1 MYGYEAGTD
10 LRLKDCT
17 REWLCAKLAIASLRM
32 SRPAQICCLVLL
44 FFSGQAHALD
54 PNRQISQYGHTA
66 WRITDGVFA
75 GIPDAITQTADGY
88 LWIGTNTGLVRYD
101 GVRFAPWIPP
111 DGMRLP
117 DYRIFSLLAAKDG
130 SLWIG
135 TAKGVAHWKNGNLTN
150 YPRPEGRIH
159 AFLEDPDGSIWIVR
173 EQVPDGTGPLC
184 RISGNDSHCYGT
196 ADGIPLS
203 TAMHVVRDNL
213 GNLWIGGYEGL
224 CRWKPGASATYFE
237 ETSPQS
243 RGLVGVDALA
253 IGKDGEIWTGIEQFT
268 KGPSIQRLV
277 HGAWQGY
284 ELSRAHGISS
294 SAHVLFFDRDQTVWI
309 GVPGQGIYHVHG
321 DHEDQFGPE
330 DGLSGDAPSAFF
342 QDREGTLW
350 VATSNG
356 LDAFHDLSVVSYS
369 VREGLTSASASTVF
383 AGRDGT
389 IWIGNWKALD
399 FLRGSTFGAIR
410 EGQGLPGR
418 DVTTVFEDHTGRIW
432 LGIDQGL
439 WTYDGSQM
447 KAVLKPDGSPMG
459 IVFSIT
465 EDTDH
470 DIWVRATPGLVNVRD
485 TQVREIVTTPQILT
499 AYIIA
504 ADPAG
509 GIWLGLVNGDLI
521 RYKHGQFEIIP
532 AGPNATHQVRD
543 LLIEPDGS
551 LWGTTQDELFRLKD
565 GHRRIFTARNGL
577 PCNGTF
583 GLVKDS
589 LDSLWLS
596 TECGYVA
603 IPDSELEKWWKQSD
617 TKVRLRLFDV
627 FDGAQPGLTSLKPQA
642 VRSPDGR
649 LWFVNA
655 SILQTIDPSHLVRN
669 EVPPPVY
676 IRRIV
681 ADRKEYLPEDQ
692 LRLPS
697 LTRDLEIDYAALSY
711 VVPQRVQYRYKLDGH
726 DRVWQEPGNRRQA
739 FYSDLNPG
747 TYQFHVIA
755 SNNDGVW
762 NDVGAA
768 LNFTVPPAWY
778 QTNWF
783 RLLCAVFL
791 VFIVWALYQLRV
803 RRIAA
808 TLSARFDER
817 LAERTRLAREL
828 HDTLIQTIQ
837 GSKMVADDA
846 LDESADP
853 VRMRRALERLSEWL
867 AKAMQEGRE
876 ALNSLRTSTTR
887 RNDLAEGFQ
896 RATEDCQVP
905 GSLMDIAVSV
915 EGDAKEL
922 HPIVRDEVYR
932 IGYEAIRNAFLHSGG
947 SRLDVKLVY
956 NHDLAL
962 RVRDNGQGINP
973 QIAAKGKAGH
983 YGLKGMQERAARI
996 GGKLDFV
1003 SSANSGTEVRL
1014 TVPGKIVFRATNA
1027 SRQTLFTRVRE
1038 FLGWN
1043 GRTSGLD

>member
-1 MYGYEAGTD
+1 
-10 LRLKDCT
+10 
-17 REWLCAKLAIASLRM
+17 
-32 SRPAQICCLVLL
+32 
-44 FFSGQAHALD
+44 
-54 PNRQISQYGHTA
+54 
-66 WRITDGVFA
+66 
-75 GIPDAITQTADGY
+75 
-88 LWIGTNTGLVRYD
+88 
-101 GVRFAPWIPP
+101 
-111 DGMRLP
+111 
-117 DYRIFSLLAAKDG
+117 
-130 SLWIG
+130 
-135 TAKGVAHWKNGNLTN
+135 
-150 YPRPEGRIH
+150 
-159 AFLEDPDGSIWIVR
+159 
-173 EQVPDGTGPLC
+173 
-184 RISGNDSHCYGT
+184 
-196 ADGIPLS
+196 
-203 TAMHVVRDNL
+203 
-213 GNLWIGGYEGL
+213 
-224 CRWKPGASATYFE
+224 
-237 ETSPQS
+237 
-243 RGLVGVDALA
+243 
-253 IGKDGEIWTGIEQFT
+253 
-268 KGPSIQRLV
+268 
-277 HGAWQGY
+277 
-284 ELSRAHGISS
+284 
-294 SAHVLFFDRDQTVWI
+294 
-309 GVPGQGIYHVHG
+309 
-321 DHEDQFGPE
+321 
-330 DGLSGDAPSAFF
+330 
-342 QDREGTLW
+342 
-350 VATSNG
+350 
-356 LDAFHDLSVVSYS
+356 
-369 VREGLTSASASTVF
+369 
-383 AGRDGT
+383 
-389 IWIGNWKALD
+389 
-399 FLRGSTFGAIR
+399 
-410 EGQGLPGR
+410 
-418 DVTTVFEDHTGRIW
+418 
-432 LGIDQGL
+432 
-439 WTYDGSQM
+439 
-447 KAVLKPDGSPMG
+447 
-459 IVFSIT
+459 
-465 EDTDH
+465 
-470 DIWVRATPGLVNVRD
+470 
-485 TQVREIVTTPQILT
+485 
-499 AYIIA
+499 
-504 ADPAG
+504 
-509 GIWLGLVNGDLI
+509 
-521 RYKHGQFEIIP
+521 
-532 AGPNATHQVRD
+532 
-543 LLIEPDGS
+543 
-551 LWGTTQDELFRLKD
+551 
-565 GHRRIFTARNGL
+565 
-577 PCNGTF
+577 
-583 GLVKDS
+583 
-589 LDSLWLS
+589 
-596 TECGYVA
+596 
-603 IPDSELEKWWKQSD
+603 
-617 TKVRLRLFDV
+617 
-627 FDGAQPGLTSLKPQA
+627 
-642 VRSPDGR
+642 
-649 LWFVNA
+649 
-655 SILQTIDPSHLVRN
+655 
-669 EVPPPVY
+669 
-676 IRRIV
+676 
-681 ADRKEYLPEDQ
+681 
-692 LRLPS
+692 
-697 LTRDLEIDYAALSY
+697 
-711 VVPQRVQYRYKLDGH
+711 
-726 DRVWQEPGNRRQA
+726 VWQEPGNRRQA

-905 GSLMDIAVSV
+905 GSLMDIAVAV

>member
-1 MYGYEAGTD
+1 M
-10 LRLKDCT
+10 K
-17 REWLCAKLAIASLRM
+17 M
-32 SRPAQICCLVLL
+32 SRPALICFLAL
-44 FFSGQAHALD
+44 FLPSSQAHALD

-66 WRITDGVFA
+66 WRITDGVFS
-75 GIPDAITQTADGY
+75 GIPDAIAQTADGY

-101 GVRFAPWIPP
+101 GVGFVPWIPP

-117 DYRIFSLLAAKDG
+117 DYRVFSLLAAKDG

-135 TAKGVAHWKNGNLTN
+135 TAKGVSHWKNGSLTN

-159 AFLEDPDGSIWIVR
+159 AFLEDADGSVWIVR

-184 RISGNDSHCYGT
+184 RISGNDSRCYGK
-196 ADGIPLS
+196 ADGIPLL
-203 TAMHVVRDNL
+203 TAMHLVRDNL
-213 GNLWIGGYEGL
+213 GNLWIGGFEGL
-224 CRWKPGASATYFE
+224 CRWKPGTSAATYFE
-237 ETSPQS
+237 ETSP
-243 RGLVGVDALA
+243 RFKGPVGVDALA
-253 IGKDGEIWTGIEQFT
+253 AGPDGQIWAGIERFT
-268 KGPSIQRLV
+268 KGPPVQRLV

-284 ELSRAHGISS
+284 ELSDARGTNA
-294 SAHVLFFDRDQTVWI
+294 SAHVLFFDRDQTAWI
-309 GVPGQGIYHVHG
+309 GVPGRGIYHVHG
-321 DHEDQFGPE
+321 EHQDQFGTE
-330 DGLSGDAPSAFF
+330 DGLSGDAPSAFL

-356 LDAFHDLSVVSYS
+356 IDAFHDLSVVSYS
-369 VREGLTSASASTVF
+369 VKEGLTSASASTVF
-383 AGRDGT
+383 AGHDGT
-389 IWIGNWKALD
+389 VWIGNWKALD

-418 DVTTVFEDHTGRIW
+418 DVTTVFEDHTGRVW

-470 DIWVRATPGLVNVRD
+470 DIWVRATPGLVRIRDLQVRD
-485 TQVREIVTTPQILT
+485 IVTTPQILT

-504 ADPAG
+504 ADPTG

-521 RYKHGQFEIIP
+521 RCRHGQFETIP
-532 AGPNATHQVRD
+532 AGPNAGHQVRD
-543 LLIEPDGS
+543 LLIEPDDS

-565 GHRRIFTARNGL
+565 GQRRIFTVRNGL

-583 GLVKDS
+583 GLMKDS
-589 LDSLWLS
+589 LGSLWLS

-603 IPDSELEKWWKQSD
+603 ISDSELEKWWKQPD
-617 TKVRLRLFDV
+617 AKVKLRLFDV

-655 SILQTIDPSHLVRN
+655 SILQTIDPGHLVRN
-669 EVPPPVY
+669 EIPPPVY

-681 ADRKEYLPEDQ
+681 ADRKEYLPENQ

-711 VVPQRVQYRYKLDGH
+711 VVPQRVQYRYKLNGH
-726 DRVWQEPGNRRQA
+726 DRAWQEPGNRRQA
-739 FYSDLNPG
+739 FYSDLDPG

-762 NDVGAA
+762 NETGAA
-768 LNFTVPPAWY
+768 LSFTVPPAWY
-778 QTNWF
+778 QTNSF

-791 VFIVWALYQLRV
+791 VFIAWTLYQLRV
-803 RRIAA
+803 RQLAA

-905 GSLMDIAVSV
+905 GGLMDIAVSV

-932 IGYEAIRNAFLHSGG
+932 IGYEAIRNACLHSRG

-962 RVRDNGQGINP
+962 RVRDNGQGLDP
-973 QIAAKGKAGH
+973 VIAARGKTGH

-996 GGKLDFV
+996 GGKLSFV

-1014 TVPGKIVFRATNA
+1014 TVPGKIVFRATNG
-1027 SRQTLFTRVRE
+1027 SQPTLLTKIRE
-1038 FLGWN
+1038 LLGRN
-1043 GRTSGLD
+1043 GRSSGLD